1 VSFESET
8 TALVVFWLPCAAP
21 DMLREVYVG
30 GLLGV
35 CLVRL
40 RGCWLCLF
48 RAIDVQQ

>member
-30 GLLGV
+30 WMLA
-35 CLVRL
+35 
-40 RGCWLCLF
+40 LF
-48 RAIDVQQ
+48 VSCN